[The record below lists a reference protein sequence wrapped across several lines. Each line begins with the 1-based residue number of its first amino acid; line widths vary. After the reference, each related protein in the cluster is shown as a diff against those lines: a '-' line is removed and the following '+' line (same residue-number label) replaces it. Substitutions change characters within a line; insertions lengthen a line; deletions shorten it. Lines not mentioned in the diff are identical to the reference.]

1 MMHKVFISGSMSI
14 ANLDANVIERV
25 NNILESNYQILV
37 GDADGV
43 DSSIQAI
50 LNSKRTSNVIVYC
63 AGEQP
68 RNNIGKWVVER
79 ITTMEKPGTRE
90 FFTAKDLKMADVCDY
105 GFMIWD
111 TKSTGTLRNVIEL
124 LIRKKYSLIYIN
136 KKKEFQK
143 VKGTEDFERL
153 LRYMSESSLKKAEEK
168 LRISAQ
174 LDQLKHVQAEL
185 C

>member
-1 MMHKVFISGSMSI
+1 
-14 ANLDANVIERV
+14 
-25 NNILESNYQILV
+25 
-37 GDADGV
+37 
-43 DSSIQAI
+43 
-50 LNSKRTSNVIVYC
+50 
-63 AGEQP
+63 
-68 RNNIGKWVVER
+68 
-79 ITTMEKPGTRE
+79 
-90 FFTAKDLKMADVCDY
+90 
-105 GFMIWD
+105 MIWD

-185 C
+185 F